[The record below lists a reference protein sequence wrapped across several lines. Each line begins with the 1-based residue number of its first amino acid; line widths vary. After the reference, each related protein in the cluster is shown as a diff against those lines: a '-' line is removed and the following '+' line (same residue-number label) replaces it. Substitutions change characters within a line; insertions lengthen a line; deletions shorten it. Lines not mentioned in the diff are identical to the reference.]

1 MHTNIGNSLTL
12 LEKFIFT
19 EWKFHNPNT
28 LELQQTLNE
37 TDKVLF
43 NIDIRSLKW
52 EEYFISLTQGVRRY
66 LNNEHPK
73 SLEAAR
79 RKDQR

>member
-1 MHTNIGNSLTL
+1 MHTNIGNSLNL

-19 EWKFHNPNT
+19 EWKFHNNKT
-28 LELQQTLNE
+28 IELSNTLNE
-37 TDKVLF
+37 TDKVMF

-52 EEYFISLTQGVRRY
+52 EEYFVSLTQGVRRY

-73 SLEAAR
+73 TMDAAR
-79 RKDQR
+79 IKDNR